1 MQDPEFERIGKR
13 LIMEGLLSGNF
24 GNMSVRYDGG
34 FFITASGSFLDNPG
48 ELAEVSWLKGPGE
61 GASSEYRVHQ
71 KIYEATAATAIVHA
85 HPPVTVAASF
95 TGDAINPI
103 DSEGKMFLPSI
114 PVVDGEPGTEVL
126 AENVGAAAVL
136 APVVIARGHGT
147 FACAETLEKA
157 YLLTAITEH
166 AAKVLYYRR
175 SF

>member
-13 LIMEGLLSGNF
+13 LIQEGLLSGNF
-24 GNMSVRYDGG
+24 GNMSARSGNG

-48 ELAEVSWLKGPGE
+48 ELAFVSATKGAAP

-71 KIYEATAATAIVHA
+71 RIYETTDAMAIVHA
-85 HPPVTVAASF
+85 HPPFAVAASF
-95 TGDAINPI
+95 GGDALVPI

-114 PVVDGEPGTEVL
+114 PVADGEPGTEAL
-126 AENVGAAAVL
+126 AEDVGEKARL
-136 APVVIARGHGT
+136 SPVVIARGHGT
-147 FACAETLEKA
+147 FAYAPSLEKA

>member
-13 LIMEGLLSGNF
+13 LIQEGLLSGNF
-24 GNMSVRYDGG
+24 GNMSVRSKDG
-34 FFITASGSFLDNPG
+34 FYITASGSFLDNPG
-48 ELAEVSWLKGPGE
+48 ELVYVSRTKGVGT

-71 KIYEATAATAIVHA
+71 KIYEMTDGTAIVHA
-85 HPPVTVAASF
+85 HPPFAVAASF
-95 TGDAINPI
+95 GGDAIVPI

-114 PVVDGEPGTEVL
+114 PIADGEPGTEAL
-126 AENVGAAAVL
+126 AESVGEKSGIS
-136 APVVIARGHGT
+136 PVVIARGHGT
-147 FACAETLEKA
+147 FACAQSLEKA